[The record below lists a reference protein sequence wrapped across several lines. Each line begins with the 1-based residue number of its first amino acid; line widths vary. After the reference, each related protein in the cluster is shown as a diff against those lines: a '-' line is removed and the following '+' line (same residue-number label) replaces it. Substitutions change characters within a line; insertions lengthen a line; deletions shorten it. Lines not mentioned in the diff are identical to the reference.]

1 MKTFSHAKNFK
12 FIEGDVCDAKLIDK
26 YVSISDYLY
35 HGAISGIGISTTSP
49 LEELNT
55 NTRSTLLLL
64 EAVRKK
70 GIKRF
75 VYPSS
80 ASVYGNPEKLPEQ
93 ENDPTEPTSPY
104 GVSKLAA
111 EKYCLVYNKIYNVP
125 VVCLRYFNT
134 YGPRQRSDSLYGG
147 VVSIFIKKALSGRP
161 LQIYGDGNQTRDFTY
176 ISDTVT
182 ATMSAF
188 TTSNIDGEVINIAAG
203 QEYSVNDL
211 AQKIKQASG
220 EKDLPITR
228 VDKRLVDNIERRTA
242 NIKKAK
248 KLLHYSPKTS
258 LDKGLRI
265 TYQWNKDNLKKS
277 IS

>member
-1 MKTFSHAKNFK
+1 
-12 FIEGDVCDAKLIDK
+12 
-26 YVSISDYLY
+26 
-35 HGAISGIGISTTSP
+35 
-49 LEELNT
+49 
-55 NTRSTLLLL
+55 
-64 EAVRKK
+64 
-70 GIKRF
+70 
-75 VYPSS
+75 
-80 ASVYGNPEKLPEQ
+80 
-93 ENDPTEPTSPY
+93 
-104 GVSKLAA
+104 
-111 EKYCLVYNKIYNVP
+111 
-125 VVCLRYFNT
+125 
-134 YGPRQRSDSLYGG
+134 
-147 VVSIFIKKALSGRP
+147 
-161 LQIYGDGNQTRDFTY
+161 
-176 ISDTVT
+176 
-182 ATMSAF
+182 MSAF
-188 TTSNIDGEVINIAAG
+188 TTSNNDGEVINIAAG